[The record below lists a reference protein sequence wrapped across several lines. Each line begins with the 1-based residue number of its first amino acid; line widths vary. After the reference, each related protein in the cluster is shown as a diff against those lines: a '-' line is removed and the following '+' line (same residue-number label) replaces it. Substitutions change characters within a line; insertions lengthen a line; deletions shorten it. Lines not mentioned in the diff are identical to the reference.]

1 MNEYYVFFILI
12 FVLIAINLVYNY
24 YFGCN
29 ESDINNEKIDT
40 FIVDKNIKTFMV
52 RDIRTNLW
60 LNISGAGVV
69 RFVASG
75 FGFNFRL
82 SNNPEEFL
90 PLRSANNPNDY
101 IISSS
106 DGKDDFR
113 IVGNPGSDLMKIQ
126 VMNLQGKNILGY
138 TNNDNK
144 DVYVSVNQA
153 GYVSTTEDPSNA
165 SLVTM
170 IFV

>member
-1 MNEYYVFFILI
+1 MDEYYVFFILI
-12 FVLIAINLVYNY
+12 FIIALAIFINNY
-24 YFGCN
+24 YFGDDYLN
-29 ESDINNEKIDT
+29 KNNEKIDT
-40 FIVDKNIKTFMV
+40 FVVNKNIKTFMI
-52 RDIRTNLW
+52 RDIKTNLW
-60 LNISGAGVV
+60 LNVSGAGIT

-82 SNNPEEFL
+82 SENPENFL

-113 IVGNPGSDLMKIQ
+113 IISNPGTDLMKIQ
-126 VMNLQGKNILGY
+126 VMNLQGRNILGY
-138 TNNDNK
+138 TNNNNK
-144 DVYVSVNQA
+144 DVYVSIDQF
-153 GYVSTTEDPSNA
+153 GYISTSENPNNA
-165 SLVTM
+165 SFVNM

>member
-1 MNEYYVFFILI
+1 MNEYYVFFGLILI
-12 FVLIAINLVYNY
+12 IAAIIIVHGY
-24 YFGCN
+24 YFGS
-29 ESDINNEKIDT
+29 EQIIDGFINTTDM
-40 FIVDKNIKTFMV
+40 FDKNIKTFMI

-60 LNISGAGVV
+60 LNVDGKGLA
-69 RFVASG
+69 RFGASG

-82 SNNPEEFL
+82 SNDPEEFL

-113 IVGNPGSDLMKIQ
+113 IVSNPGSDLMKIQ

-138 TNNDNK
+138 QNNDGK
-144 DVYVSVNQA
+144 DVYISINQA
-153 GYVSTTEDPSNA
+153 GYISTVESPGDASFVS
-165 SLVTM
+165 M

>member
-1 MNEYYVFFILI
+1 MNEYYVFFGLI
-12 FVLIAINLVYNY
+12 VVIATIIIIYGY
-24 YFGCN
+24 YFGPK
-29 ESDINNEKIDT
+29 KIIDEFT
-40 FIVDKNIKTFMV
+40 TTVANKNIKTTFMV

-60 LNISGAGVV
+60 LNIDEKGLA
-69 RFVASG
+69 RFGASG

-82 SNNPEEFL
+82 SNDPEEFL

-113 IVGNPGSDLMKIQ
+113 IVSNPGSNLMKIQ

-138 TNNDNK
+138 QNNNNK
-144 DVYVSVNQA
+144 DVYISINQA
-153 GYVSTTEDPSNA
+153 GYISTVENPGDA
-165 SLVTM
+165 SFISM